1 MLFLTQ
7 HITDEKISEILN
19 ASDIIEII
27 SDAVVLKK
35 AGREYIGLCPF
46 HAEKTPS
53 FTVNREKQ
61 LFYCHGCHEGGNIF
75 GFLMKYNGL
84 SFPDAAKMLAG
95 RYGIN
100 IPDKLMTA
108 AQKKKF
114 NERENL
120 VAVNRDANV
129 FFQNSLIKS
138 NNGTKALFYLNK
150 RGISQ
155 ESINDFR
162 LGYAPAGWDNLVT
175 YFLKNKKS
183 LSFVE
188 KTGLLVSKK
197 DNKGFYDRFRD
208 RIIFPIIDVNS
219 QIIGFGGRVMD
230 NSKPKYLNS
239 PETVLYNKS
248 RSLYGLNMSKNECR
262 KSGIVYIVE
271 GYFDLVALY
280 QHGIK
285 NVVATLGTAIT
296 ESHVRLLKG
305 FIGKNGRIVLV
316 YDSDEAGLKAAQRSI
331 KFFDKEYADAR
342 ILTLP
347 DGYDPDSYIFKFGK
361 ESFLQASFRALAVI
375 PFLIESAEKKYG
387 LSTEGKI
394 AIISKISKILAPVS
408 DNVVRSMYTKELA
421 ERTGVNETA
430 ILERI
435 RQIRKKDTI
444 QNNRQFKLSESA
456 ATTYNS
462 NNWHKR
468 KFRRERHIISMMLQ
482 FPDILS
488 EISKQNVLEYFED
501 RSLKSV
507 GKILL
512 QQMGKEGK
520 NISEMLTMV
529 DDKIQKSII
538 TSLVVK
544 KEPSDINARNM
555 LISQFVAFRKDNRN
569 NFVLKNVK
577 TAEENHDDE
586 LLLQSLI
593 EGNRRLKNLKETQV
607 KFRQKCNRN

>member
-61 LFYCHGCHEGGNIF
+61 LFYCHGCHEGGNVF
-75 GFLMKYNGL
+75 GFLMKHNGI

-155 ESINDFR
+155 ESINNFR

-361 ESFLQASFRALAVI
+361 ESFLQASSRALAVI
-375 PFLIESAEKKYG
+375 PFLIDSAEKRYG

-394 AIISKISKILAPVS
+394 EIISKISKILASVN

-435 RQIRKKDTI
+435 REIRKKDSLH
-444 QNNRQFKLSESA
+444 NNRQFKISGHIEETGS
-456 ATTYNS
+456 S

-488 EISKQNVLEYFED
+488 EINKQNVLEYFED
-501 RSLKSV
+501 RFLKSV

-512 QQMGKEGK
+512 QRMGREGK
-520 NISEMLTMV
+520 NISEMLTIV
-529 DDKIQKSII
+529 DDKTQKSII
-538 TSLVVK
+538 TSLMIR
-544 KEPSDINARNM
+544 KEPSDINARNR
-555 LISQFVAFRKDNRN
+555 LISNFVAFRKDNRN

-577 TAEENHDDE
+577 TAEENNDDE

-593 EGNRRLKNLKETQV
+593 EGNRRLKVLKETQI
-607 KFRQKCNRN
+607 KFKKKL

>member
-1 MLFLTQ
+1 MTQ

-46 HAEKTPS
+46 HAEKNPS

-75 GFLMKYNGL
+75 GFLMKHNGI

-138 NNGTKALFYLNK
+138 NNGTKALTYLNK

-162 LGYAPAGWDNLVT
+162 LGYAPAGWDNLLT

-248 RSLYGLNMSKNECR
+248 RSLYGLNISKNECR
-262 KSGIVYIVE
+262 RSGIVYIVE

-305 FIGKNGRIVLV
+305 FIGKKGRIVLV
-316 YDSDEAGLKAAQRSI
+316 YDSDEAGLKAAQRSV

-361 ESFLQASFRALAVI
+361 ESFLQASSRALAVI

-394 AIISKISKILAPVS
+394 EIISKISKILAPVS

-421 ERTGVNETA
+421 ERTGINETA

-435 RQIRKKDTI
+435 REIRKKDSI
-444 QNNRQFKLSESA
+444 HNNRQFELSGHIGE
-456 ATTYNS
+456 TGNS

-468 KFRRERHIISMMLQ
+468 KFRIERHIISMMLQ

-507 GKILL
+507 GKMLL
-512 QQMGKEGK
+512 QRMGREGK
-520 NISEMLTMV
+520 NISEMLTIV
-529 DDKIQKSII
+529 DDKTQKSII
-538 TSLVVK
+538 TSLMTR
-544 KEPSDINARNM
+544 KEPSDINARNR
-555 LISQFVAFRKDNRN
+555 LISNFVAFRKDNRN

-577 TAEENHDDE
+577 TAEENNDDE

-593 EGNRRLKNLKETQV
+593 EGNRRLKVLKETQI
-607 KFRQKCNRN
+607 KFKKKLS

>member
-27 SDAVVLKK
+27 SDVVVLKK

-61 LFYCHGCHEGGNIF
+61 VFYCHGCHEGGNIF
-75 GFLMKYNGL
+75 GFLMKHNGL

-100 IPDKLMTA
+100 IPDKSMTA
-108 AQKKKF
+108 AQKKKL

-120 VAVNRDANV
+120 LAANRAANI
-129 FFQNSLIKS
+129 FFENSLIKS
-138 NNGTKALFYLNK
+138 NKGKKALFYLNK

-155 ESINDFR
+155 ETINSFS
-162 LGYAPAGWDNLVT
+162 LGYALDGWDNLVK
-175 YFLKNKKS
+175 YFLTNKKS
-183 LSFVE
+183 LNFVE
-188 KTGLLVSKK
+188 KTGLIISKK
-197 DNKGFYDRFRD
+197 ENKGFYDRFRN

-230 NSKPKYLNS
+230 DSKPKYLNS

-248 RSLYGLNMSKNECR
+248 RSLYGLNMSKHECR

-271 GYFDLVALY
+271 GYFDLIALY

-305 FIGKNGRIVLV
+305 FIGKNGKIFLV

-361 ESFLQASFRALAVI
+361 ESFLQASSRALAVI
-375 PFLIESAEKKYG
+375 PFLIDSAEKRYG

-394 AIISKISKILAPVS
+394 EIISKISKILASVN

-435 RQIRKKDTI
+435 REIRKKDSI
-444 QNNRQFKLSESA
+444 RNNRQFELSGHIG
-456 ATTYNS
+456 ATGNS

-577 TAEENHDDE
+577 TAEENNDDE

-593 EGNRRLKNLKETQV
+593 EGNRRLKVLKETQI
-607 KFRQKCNRN
+607 KFKKKL

>member
-1 MLFLTQ
+1 MTQ

-75 GFLMKYNGL
+75 GFLMKHNGL
-84 SFPDAAKMLAG
+84 SFPDAAKMLAS

-108 AQKKKF
+108 AQKKKL
-114 NERENL
+114 NEREDL
-120 VAVNRDANV
+120 VAVNGDANL

-138 NNGTKALFYLNK
+138 NKGEKALLYLNK

-155 ESINDFR
+155 ETINTFR

-188 KTGLLVSKK
+188 KTGLLVPKK
-197 DNKGFYDRFRD
+197 ENKGFYDRFRD

-248 RSLYGLNMSKNECR
+248 RSLYGLNISKNECR

-271 GYFDLVALY
+271 GYFDLIALY

-296 ESHVRLLKG
+296 ESHVRILKG
-305 FIGKNGRIVLV
+305 FIGKNGKIVLV

-331 KFFDKEYADAR
+331 KFFDKGYADAR

-361 ESFLQASFRALAVI
+361 ESFLQASSSALAVI

-394 AIISKISKILAPVS
+394 EIISKISKILAPVS
-408 DNVVRSMYTKELA
+408 DSVVRSMYTKELA
-421 ERTGVNETA
+421 ERTGINETS
-430 ILERI
+430 IMERI
-435 RQIRKKDTI
+435 RELRTKDNL
-444 QNNRQFKLSESA
+444 QNNRQFKLLGQIGE
-456 ATTYNS
+456 TTNS
-462 NNWHKR
+462 NNWNKR

-482 FPDILS
+482 FPDILP

-507 GKILL
+507 GSLLL
-512 QQMGKEGK
+512 QQMGREGK
-520 NISEMLTMV
+520 NISEILTIV

-538 TSLVVK
+538 TYLTVK
-544 KEPSDINARNM
+544 KEPSDINARKR
-555 LISQFVAFRKDNRN
+555 LISKFVAFRKDNRN
-569 NFVLKNVK
+569 NSVLKNVK
-577 TAEENHDDE
+577 MAEENNDDE

-593 EGNRRLKNLKETQV
+593 EGNRRLKVLKKTQM
-607 KFRQKCNRN
+607 